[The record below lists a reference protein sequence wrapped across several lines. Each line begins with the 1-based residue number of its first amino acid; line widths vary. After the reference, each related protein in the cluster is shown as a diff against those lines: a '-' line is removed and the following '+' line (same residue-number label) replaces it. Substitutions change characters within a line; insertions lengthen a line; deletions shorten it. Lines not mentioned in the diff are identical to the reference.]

1 MKKCMVLALSIVL
14 IGSGV
19 IANQALALQIAFQ
32 IKSVS
37 CAEVITGVSRP
48 ELNDDNVVCAIRIT
62 EILRACTNKPF
73 NSDTANG
80 TPYQVNAEIIKVN
93 LGTALPLSKTG
104 KSFSEITFSD
114 AEIAAFLG
122 DLVNPAVVCPNPG
135 WHVIFT
141 VSRFDGIGEVLGGAS
156 SQPGGACSVDPTAFS
171 LDSCAVSAG
180 ASVCLQKECLRVS
193 PCVKDHLDLSK
204 PDTVSCTCAEHI
216 VSGDPANKCI
226 YGIK

>member
-1 MKKCMVLALSIVL
+1 MNKFTVWTLSAVL
-14 IGSGV
+14 IGSAV
-19 IANQALALQIAFQ
+19 LANQASALQINFQ

-37 CAEVITGVSRP
+37 CAEVLTGVSRS
-48 ELNDDNVVCAIRIT
+48 ELNDDNVVCAIRVT

-73 NSDTANG
+73 QSDTANG

-93 LGTALPLSKTG
+93 LGTALPLSRTG
-104 KSFSEITFSD
+104 KSFSEIVFSD

-122 DLVNPAVVCPNPG
+122 DIVNPAIVCPNPG
-135 WHVIFT
+135 WHVIFAVT
-141 VSRFDGIGEVLGGAS
+141 KFDGIGEVLSGAS
-156 SQPGGACSVDPTAFS
+156 SQPGGACSVDANQFS

-180 ASVCLQKECLRVS
+180 ASACLQKECLRVS
-193 PCVKDHLDLSK
+193 PCLKDHYDLSK
-204 PDTVSCTCAEHI
+204 PDSVSCTCVEHV